1 MIKKLLAAFTTLISI
16 FAFYEVVESP
26 INGIAKFVISVVI
39 LFLCGMSLEKL
50 LKLNAEKGVIILA
63 TERGKKSLDRLAEWS
78 PGFWRSLADFGMV
91 MGFGV
96 SSMLLFKKIQQK
108 TFKFSV
114 LILMLSII
122 FVLPFVLPVAMSIIE
137 LPLRVSI
144 PQSSGAAS
152 PSSEFTSILL
162 YYIVFF
168 SLLLGGFCLAGVM
181 SLIGYGMIIIYGIF
195 MKLLS
200 ILGSPS
206 GNAAALTGIAP
217 GAAPIIPGINLPF
230 FEGILA
236 LAVILFFHE
245 VSHGV
250 LARVEKIR
258 VKNSGLV
265 LFGFLP
271 IGAFVEPDEKR
282 LQKSDPEKQKNVLVA
297 GSSAN
302 LILSIIFFIFF
313 LGYLL
318 LMLKSYPPP
327 TSYLDQHILVF
338 DVSPGFPAYGVLKP
352 GMIIEKWNGVEIHT
366 LDDFSKISNSTKE
379 NDTVHIVTNAGS
391 FSLKAGEN
399 GKVGVISFSDASLSG
414 WIRELSYQPGNW
426 WFLFLYNFL
435 GLTFVLNFL
444 VGSVNLLPIP
454 PFDGYRIVSLVLK
467 DERLIKALAITMIF
481 FFLLNLVP
489 WAWYGG

>member
-1 MIKKLLAAFTTLISI
+1 MIKKLLAAFTTLLSI

-26 INGIAKFVISVVI
+26 INGIAKFIISVAI

-63 TERGKKSLDRLAEWS
+63 TERGKKSLDRLAEWN
-78 PGFWRSLADFGMV
+78 PGFWRGLADFGMV
-91 MGFGV
+91 MGFGA
-96 SSMLLFKKIQQK
+96 SSVLLFKKIHKK
-108 TFKFSV
+108 TFEFSV

-137 LPLRVSI
+137 LPLRASML
-144 PQSSGAAS
+144 QSSATAS
-152 PSSEFTSILL
+152 SSSQFASILL
-162 YYIVFF
+162 YYAMFF
-168 SLLLGGFCLAGVM
+168 SLLIGGFCLAGVM
-181 SLIGYGMIIIYGIF
+181 SFIGYGLIIVYSIF

-200 ILGSPS
+200 ITGSS
-206 GNAAALTGIAP
+206 YGNPAALTRIAP

-250 LARVEKIR
+250 LARVEKIK

-271 IGAFVEPDEKR
+271 IGAFVEPDEKV

-302 LILSIIFFIFF
+302 MVLSIVFFILF
-313 LGYLL
+313 LSYLL
-318 LMLKSYPPP
+318 LMLNSYPLPN
-327 TSYLDQHILVF
+327 SYLDQHILIS

-366 LDDFSKISNSTKE
+366 VDDFSKASNSTKE
-379 NDTVHIVTNAGS
+379 NDTVQIVTNAGS

-399 GKVGVISFSDASLSG
+399 GKVGVVPFSDGSISG
-414 WIRELSYQPGNW
+414 WIKELSYTPGNW

-444 VGSVNLLPIP
+444 VGTVNLLPIP
-454 PFDGYRIVSLVLK
+454 PFDGYRIVALVLK
-467 DERLIKALAITMIF
+467 DERVIKALAIAMIF

-489 WAWYGG
+489 WAWY